1 MGLFAGTV
9 FDRPPQ
15 CPACERLEAEC
26 ICPSPPVVSIPPE
39 KQQLRVG
46 VEKRKQG
53 KFVTVVRDLADQP
66 EINAELLTRLKSTC
80 GAGGTCKEN
89 LIEIQG
95 NQLERV
101 RNALTSW
108 GYRLRK

>member
-1 MGLFAGTV
+1 MGLFAGTP

-15 CPACERLEAEC
+15 CPECDKLEAEC
-26 ICPSPPVVSIPPE
+26 VCPPPQVQAIPPE
-39 KQQLRVG
+39 KQSLRVA

-53 KFVTVVRDLADQP
+53 KMVTVIRDLADQP
-66 EINAELLTRLKSTC
+66 AINAELLTRLKSTC

-89 LIEIQG
+89 IIEIQG

-101 RNALTSW
+101 RTTLTSL